1 MKNLDVVL
9 QKGKKQREEINENLN
24 RKDYVVTVYENG
36 DDFFGMNGKK
46 ISPRRYWH
54 PCSLNEISE
63 LISYMKNPFW
73 THPDLKDDMSKKGIE
88 KILFE
93 EKKWGINTRIVI
105 EPLSKKLEKD
115 YLQNVEHGFFETY
128 RQFTDRIYGTELT
141 KESETE

>member
-9 QKGKKQREEINENLN
+9 QKNTKQREEINENLN

-36 DDFFGMNGKK
+36 YDFNREK

-128 RQFTDRIYGTELT
+128 RQFTDDKYGTELT

>member
-1 MKNLDVVL
+1 MKNLDIVL
-9 QKGKKQREEINENLN
+9 QKGRKQSEEINENLN

-36 DDFFGMNGKK
+36 YFFNREK

-105 EPLSKKLEKD
+105 EPLSKKLEKV

-128 RQFTDRIYGTELT
+128 RQFTDDKYGTELT

>member
-9 QKGKKQREEINENLN
+9 QKVEKQREEINENLN

-36 DDFFGMNGKK
+36 YDFFGRNEK

-54 PCSLNEISE
+54 ACSLNEISE
-63 LISYMKNPFW
+63 LISHMKTSFW
-73 THPDLKDDMSKKGIE
+73 THPDLKDDMSEKDIE
-88 KILFE
+88 KIPFE
-93 EKKWGINTRIVI
+93 EKKWGINTHIII

-115 YLQNVEHGFFETY
+115 YLRNVEHGFFETY
-128 RQFTDRIYGTELT
+128 RQFTDDKYGTELT

>member
-9 QKGKKQREEINENLN
+9 QKNVNQREEINENLN

-36 DDFFGMNGKK
+36 YDFFNRNEK

>member
-36 DDFFGMNGKK
+36 YDFFNREK

-128 RQFTDRIYGTELT
+128 RQFTDDKYGTELT